1 MSQKK
6 TLENSTMTKKV
17 QEKVQTE
24 NLSAPV
30 AKKTS
35 VKKELAATPAPAPT
49 VVLAPVAAPTPVAEP
64 KKVKAV
70 KKELAATPTVVLAPV
85 ALDPFATPVATAEPK
100 KAKAIKK
107 DATIVSLA
115 TAPVALTT
123 VAVEEPK
130 KVKKAKSQEPKV
142 EAVKLEDKPAEVA
155 AEKSIELSEEHAGVQ
170 SIFESLLAHNE
181 GILNTQ
187 KAIITNMK
195 KVWKSYFKEMKEAQ
209 KNQARDKR
217 RAKKDPLR
225 KKREPSGFAVASN
238 ISTNLCQFLT
248 LPSGSQLSRTDV
260 TRKITSYI
268 REQNLQVPTNR
279 RSFTP
284 DSKLALILGPIQ
296 EIDKEKGF
304 TYFNLQRYIT
314 PHFNSSA

>member
-30 AKKTS
+30 AKKTT
-35 VKKELAATPAPAPT
+35 VKKELAAAPAPA
-49 VVLAPVAAPTPVAEP
+49 VVLAPVTAPTPVAAAEP

-70 KKELAATPTVVLAPV
+70 KKELAATPAPVPAITLTVAPV
-85 ALDPFATPVATAEPK
+85 AATAEAPK
-100 KAKAIKK
+100 KAKALKK
-107 DATIVSLA
+107 ELVAAT
-115 TAPVALTT
+115 PVAATPL
-123 VAVEEPK
+123 ALAAASEEPK
-130 KVKKAKSQEPKV
+130 KVKKVKSQEPKAD
-142 EAVKLEDKPAEVA
+142 AVKLEDKPAEVA

-217 RAKKDPLR
+217 RARKDPNR

-268 REQNLQVPTNR
+268 REQNLQIPTNR